1 MTPEERELLK
11 ETAELVKENH
21 KILKSMRRSA
31 RFASF
36 MRLVYWVIIIGSAFF
51 TYYTIKPYIVP
62 LVNSYNSLK
71 ENIES
76 IKNTTSKLPALPAW
90 MGGEQ

>member
-1 MTPEERELLK
+1 MNPDEKALLI

-36 MRLVYWVIIIGSAFF
+36 LRFVYWAIILGGAVASYYFIEPYLNAVINGYSQIQEGISNVKGVSDNI
-51 TYYTIKPYIVP
+51 T
-62 LVNSYNSLK
+62 SLP
-71 ENIES
+71 S
-76 IKNTTSKLPALPAW
+76 WL
-90 MGGEQ
+90 GGKQ

>member
-1 MTPEERELLK
+1 MNPEERQLLK

-36 MRLVYWVIIIGSAFF
+36 LRFIYWAVILGGAVAS
-51 TYYTIKPYIVP
+51 YYFIQPYLNAVINGYSEIQKGISDVKG
-62 LVNSYNSLK
+62 VSD
-71 ENIES
+71 
-76 IKNTTSKLPALPAW
+76 KLPDLSSW
-90 MGGEQ
+90 LGGKQ